1 MRVWMLRAGV
11 ILLGGTLLGGT
22 LLVGTLLWALSSFGH
37 NPNHDIN
44 MEQAREAA
52 RRVQPESRPGVKR
65 IPGHGG

>member
-11 ILLGGTLLGGT
+11 ILLGGT